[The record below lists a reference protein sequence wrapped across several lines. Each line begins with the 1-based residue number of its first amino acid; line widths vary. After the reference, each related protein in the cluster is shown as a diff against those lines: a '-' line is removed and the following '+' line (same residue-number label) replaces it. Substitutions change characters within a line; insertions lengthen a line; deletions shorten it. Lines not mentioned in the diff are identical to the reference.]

1 LGQRGS
7 RTINNLKKVD
17 DFMKEKT
24 DIVNIKDWYID
35 KFEHF
40 RKRINGNGRSY
51 FNKIRRE
58 AISHFSKL
66 GFPTTRSEEW
76 KYTDISPILKHH
88 YHLIETLPQIGV
100 QDIKQYIFEKYSR
113 NILVFINGEY
123 AADFSS
129 LNANKNDLVISPLE
143 VALRQHSD
151 MIQNYVSTIAKF
163 SDEPFTA
170 LNTAFSR
177 QGVFIHIPENVIIDE
192 PIQLLYLSNAS
203 EIPFQCHPRNLIIM
217 GKGSQAKIIESH
229 HSLSQGIYF
238 NNAVTEIFLDD
249 QTNLK
254 YLMFQNDSQKAF
266 RISRMQINQKN
277 NSVYNSVS
285 IDLGGA
291 IVRNNLGVCIDGE
304 NAETNLYGFY
314 LMNGQQHIDNHT
326 NINHLKPHCV
336 SNELYKG
343 ILSDQARAVFSGTIY
358 VARDAQKT
366 NAFQSNKNLLLGEE
380 AEIDSKPQL
389 KIFAD
394 DVKCSHGATIGR
406 LDEEALFYLEQR
418 GISAVNAKNLL
429 RMAFAHDVL
438 AKIDSDP
445 VKHYIEKVIHSRLN
459 KEF

>member
-1 LGQRGS
+1 
-7 RTINNLKKVD
+7 
-17 DFMKEKT
+17 MKEKT
-24 DIVNIKDWYID
+24 DIANIKDWYIN
-35 KFEHF
+35 KFEDF
-40 RKRINGNGRSY
+40 RERINGNGKS
-51 FNKIRRE
+51 FLNKIRRE

-76 KYTDISPILKHH
+76 KYTDISPILRHH
-88 YHLIETLPQIGV
+88 YRLIETIPQIRV

-113 NILVFINGEY
+113 NLLVFINGEY

-129 LNANKNDLVISPLE
+129 LNADKNDLVISPLE
-143 VALRQHSD
+143 VALQQHSD
-151 MIQNYVSTIAKF
+151 ILQNYVSSIANF

-170 LNTAFSR
+170 LNTAFSHE
-177 QGVFIHIPENVIIDE
+177 GAFIHIPENVIIDE
-192 PIQLLYLSNAS
+192 PIQLLYLSYAS
-203 EIPFQCHPRNLIIM
+203 DTPFQCHPRNLIIM
-217 GKGSQAKIIESH
+217 GKGSQAKIIENH

-238 NNAVTEIFLDD
+238 NNAVTEVFLDK

-254 YLMFQNDSQKAF
+254 HLKFQNDGQKAF
-266 RISRMQINQKN
+266 RISRTQVNQRN
-277 NSVYNSVS
+277 NSEYNSIS
-285 IDLGGA
+285 IDVGGA

-326 NINHLKPHCV
+326 NIDHLKPHCV

-366 NAFQSNKNLLLGEE
+366 NAFQSNKNLLLSEE

-394 DVKCSHGATIGR
+394 DVKCSHGATIGQ
-406 LDEEALFYLEQR
+406 LDEEALFYLQQR
-418 GISAVNAKNLL
+418 GLNAVKATNLL

-438 AKIDSDP
+438 EKIDVDP
-445 VKHYIEKVIHSRLN
+445 VKQYIEKVIHNHLN